1 MTGSGGSI
9 KVVCFDLGGVVVR
22 IARSWPEA
30 CAAAGVEVRSPETF
44 SAPDMQSGRRE
55 LSDGYQLGRLDC
67 NAYYRLVSESSGG
80 LYEPHEVEAVHR
92 AWVFEPYPGID
103 KLIEHLNTI
112 DGLQTAC
119 LSNTNH
125 SHWQDLLRTDGGQP
139 AVPAIHLLRT
149 RLVSHELEAVKP
161 DERIYRLAEQ
171 RLDARGSEVV
181 FFDDLEENVDGAR
194 SFGWIAEQIDHSG
207 DPASQ
212 IRSHLE
218 RLGVL

>member
-1 MTGSGGSI
+1 MTGSIGSI

-22 IARSWPEA
+22 IARSWSEA
-30 CAAAGVEVRSPETF
+30 CEAAGVEVRSPETF

-67 NAYYRLVSESSGG
+67 DGYYRLISESSGG

-92 AWVFEPYPGID
+92 AWVFEPYTGID
-103 KLIEHLNTI
+103 TLIERLNTVN
-112 DGLQTAC
+112 GLQTAC

-125 SHWQDLLRTDGGQP
+125 SHWQDLLRTEGSKP
-139 AVPAIHLLRT
+139 AVPAIHLLQT

-171 RLDARGSEVV
+171 RLGASGAEIV
-181 FFDDLEENVDGAR
+181 FFDDLLENVEGAR
-194 SFGWIAEQIDHSG
+194 RCGWIAEQIDHSG

-212 IRSHLE
+212 IRAHLE
-218 RLGVL
+218 RFGLL